1 MSYFEHGS
9 VEILIADSPIAKRHT
24 HDFLELAFVLNGSAK
39 HEMEGY
45 KATISAGD
53 YFIVD
58 YGAAH
63 EYKQIGDEP
72 LSVLN
77 VLFLPEFIDKS
88 LIYCRS
94 FTTLLRH
101 YLIKINVSGSPKNP
115 FGGVFTDKSGEI
127 GALLMSMKDEYER
140 KQAGFTEI
148 IRSKLIELL
157 ILTAR
162 KSETIDAP
170 QDPVS
175 YAVAAVDEN
184 PSNPPTLYEI
194 ADKFGFST
202 PYLSAKFKEETG
214 RRYRDYVIEKRMEEA
229 RRLLANSNDKISS
242 VAASVGYADVNRFYD
257 VFRRSAGVSPAVFRK
272 NCKK

>member
-1 MSYFEHGS
+1 MKHFENGS
-9 VEILIADSPIAKRHT
+9 VEIMIATAPTTERHT
-24 HDFLELAFVLNGSAK
+24 HDFLELAFVLTGAAK

-45 KATISAGD
+45 KATIGAGD

-63 EYKQIGDEP
+63 EYKQIGNEP
-72 LSVLN
+72 LSVMN

-88 LIYCRS
+88 LTYCRS
-94 FTTLLRH
+94 FPAFLKH
-101 YLIKINVSGSPKNP
+101 YLIKINVEGSPKNP
-115 FGGVFTDKSGEI
+115 FGGVFSDENGEI
-127 GALLMSMKDEYER
+127 AALLLAMKEEYDCAR
-140 KQAGFTEI
+140 AGFTEI

-162 KSETIDAP
+162 KTESIDTP
-170 QDPVS
+170 HDPVS

-194 ADKFGFST
+194 ADKFGYST
-202 PYLSAKFKEETG
+202 PYLSSKFKEQTG
-214 RRYRDYVIEKRMEEA
+214 KNYRDYVTEKRMEEA
-229 RRLLANSNDKISS
+229 RRLLANTNDKISS
-242 VAASVGYADVNRFYD
+242 VATAAGYADVNRFYD
-257 VFRRSAGVSPAVFRK
+257 VFRRSSGVSPAVFRK

>member
-1 MSYFEHGS
+1 MDHFENGS
-9 VEILIADSPIAKRHT
+9 VEFIIATGPTAERHT
-24 HDFLELAFVLNGSAK
+24 HDFLELAFVLTGAAK

-45 KATISAGD
+45 KATIRAGD

-63 EYKQIGDEP
+63 EYRQIGAEP
-72 LSVLN
+72 LSVMN

-94 FTTLLRH
+94 FPALLKH
-101 YLIKINVSGSPKNP
+101 YLIKINVSDSLNNP
-115 FGGVFTDKSGEI
+115 FGGVFTDNDGEI
-127 GALLMSMKDEYER
+127 RALLLSMKTEYDM
-140 KQAGFTEI
+140 KKFGYFEI

-162 KSETIDAP
+162 KAATTDVP

-175 YAVAAVDEN
+175 FAISGVDGNAA
-184 PSNPPTLYEI
+184 NPPTLYEI
-194 ADKFGFST
+194 ADKFGYSL
-202 PYLSAKFKEETG
+202 PYLSAKFKTSTG
-214 RRYRDYVIEKRMEEA
+214 KRYRDYVVEKRIEEA
-229 RRLLANSNDKISS
+229 CRLLANTDDKISS
-242 VAASVGYADVNRFYD
+242 VALASGYADVNRFYE
-257 VFRRSAGVSPAVFRK
+257 VFKRKTGFSPAVFRK